1 MLALA
6 ILLLLFMIVKFK
18 LNTFVA
24 LIITAFVLG
33 LLLGMPLYDPSGQGL
48 DIVSA
53 ITGNQGMGNIL
64 GGNAIIFLFG
74 GMIGRLVADAGGSYK
89 IAKTLIDWFGVK
101 RLQWA
106 VLIASFIIGISMI
119 FGVGMVLLIPIVFAV
134 AIEAGVPLL
143 YLGISMTAALSSAQG
158 FLPPQPAPTAV
169 ANSLGAN
176 IGLTLIIG
184 LGVSIITAVVAGP
197 MFTKLAQKYAPDAF
211 QMKHEISAVGE
222 VKEYDINETPSFF
235 LSTITSIFPLIFMI
249 IATVYKMV
257 YTGGVTPKNPT
268 QLDEFINFIANPS
281 VAMTVALI
289 FAIWSMGIHQKKTRD
304 EINGSL
310 GAGLSA
316 VAGILLIVGG
326 GGALRGILVQSG
338 MSDQVADIFKGLTG
352 GGHLSPLVIILF
364 AWAVAAILRI
374 SVGSAT
380 VAGMTAAGI
389 VLSIVQSQHN
399 PMLSVLVALA
409 IGAGSLIASHVNDAG
424 FWIFKEFFDITV
436 KQTFQIWTVL
446 ETIISTVGLAVIMLL
461 AVILIH

>member
-1 MLALA
+1 MLAIA

-33 LLLGMPLYDPSGQGL
+33 LLLQMPLYDPSGEGL

-64 GGNAIIFLFG
+64 GGNAIIFIFG

-169 ANSLGAN
+169 AASLGAN
-176 IGLTLIIG
+176 IGLTLILG
-184 LGVSIITAVVAGP
+184 LGVAIVTAIVAGP
-197 MFTKLAQKYAPDAF
+197 VFTKLAEKYAPDAF
-211 QMKHEISAVGE
+211 KMKKKIAAVGE
-222 VKEYDINETPSFF
+222 IKEYDLNKTPSFF

-249 IATVYKMV
+249 IATVYKMI
-257 YTGGVTPKNPT
+257 YTNGVTPKNPSFMD
-268 QLDEFINFIANPS
+268 QVVNFVANPS
-281 VAMTVALI
+281 VAMTVALL

-304 EINGSL
+304 DVNGSL
-310 GAGLSA
+310 ASGMSS

-338 MSDQVADIFKGLTG
+338 MSDQVADIFKSFASG
-352 GGHLSPLVIILF
+352 GTLSPIVIILF
-364 AWAVAAILRI
+364 GWAVAAVLRI

-389 VLSIVQSQHN
+389 VTSIVAQQHN
-399 PMLSVLVALA
+399 ATLAVLVALA

-424 FWIFKEFFDITV
+424 FWIFKEFFDISV

-446 ETIISTVGLAVIMLL
+446 ETIISVVGLAVILL
-461 AVILIH
+461 MAVVLL